1 MTRVIYGL
9 FAYENANEFLTDPK
23 SYHSA
28 CYATRLEDLPA
39 GGFAVQDGSFE
50 VIRQVTVPASSPEA
64 TMAGVKR

>member
-1 MTRVIYGL
+1 MSKVIYGL
-9 FAYENANEFLTDPK
+9 FAYDSEAVFLASPQEW
-23 SYHSA
+23 HSA